1 MQRAWI
7 RQRCLCINSPYVADR
22 KSELN
27 GLGGYVLLDALDTK
41 SVEKLIGDII
51 TADFRLSEKD
61 I

>member
-1 MQRAWI
+1 
-7 RQRCLCINSPYVADR
+7 LCINSPYVADR